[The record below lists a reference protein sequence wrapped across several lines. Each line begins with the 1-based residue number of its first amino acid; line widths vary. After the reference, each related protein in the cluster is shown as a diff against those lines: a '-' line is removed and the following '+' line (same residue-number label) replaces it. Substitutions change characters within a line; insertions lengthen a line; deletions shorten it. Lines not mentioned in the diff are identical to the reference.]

1 MSESIVVTSGR
12 NGARMH
18 RSTCKKINQANV
30 IQAPLD
36 SELHT
41 PASCCK
47 PGAALIAEF
56 KLARDTPP
64 AEAPAKRVRSEGPA
78 VTCSLNGKPRLVKT
92 SPRPYT
98 FSYLA
103 GEVLGG
109 KGASARLRAIL
120 AEKGIENPDH
130 SEWEAEVEGKKIGA
144 KLAS

>member
-12 NGARMH
+12 SGARMH
-18 RSTCKKINQANV
+18 RSTCKKINPANV
-30 IQAPLD
+30 ILAPLD

-56 KLARDTPP
+56 KLARETP
-64 AEAPAKRVRSEGPA
+64 EPAKRVRTTGPA
-78 VTCSLNGKPRLVKT
+78 VTFSINGKPRLVKT

-120 AEKGIENPDH
+120 AEKGITDPDH
-130 SEWEAEVEGKKIGA
+130 SEWEAEVEGKKLGA
-144 KLAS
+144 VLAAAS